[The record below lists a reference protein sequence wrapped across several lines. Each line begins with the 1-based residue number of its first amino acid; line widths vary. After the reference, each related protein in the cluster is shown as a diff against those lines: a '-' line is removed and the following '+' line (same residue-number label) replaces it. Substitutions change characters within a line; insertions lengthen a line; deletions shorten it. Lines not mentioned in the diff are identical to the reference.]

1 MMTPS
6 SDLFDLI
13 QSMSAAERRAFTA
26 SIRKTGNADVLL
38 LRVFASIAK
47 QRKYDETAITELFGD
62 APIARN
68 FAAYKH
74 HLYGLVVRFLT
85 ISAEGDQKHPSATE
99 LMQQASILYQRVLYE
114 QSYKMIIRARKAAER
129 SEELDVLYRS
139 FADERNLVVTRQ
151 TGHFTGEDV
160 KDACR
165 RIDGEIQR
173 VIGLMAE
180 LAAVRDVQTRL
191 FVDHTRVSQR
201 FTSMEESRLWAES
214 ILSAP
219 IMSDVSALGTDT
231 AKQLWYHAHII
242 ALSVYDNQYESA
254 FSYAMGLVN
263 LFENNP
269 DRLRSFGLNYLRSV
283 ATASTIAIWV
293 GRNEVVRDCIH
304 KLRNGAELFGFV
316 RTEAVNRFDLQSW
329 IYEGALRE
337 DLLDISNLDAYVDG
351 ALDAIERYGSH
362 ERAYDEHQI
371 HVYCISLLMIAERW
385 DQAADLCATVLADRR
400 STSLYSTVLL
410 KTMLCV
416 LQILRGNDDL
426 AESMATSCLRTIR
439 KNPEM
444 HRSSQ
449 LFHRMIRKWLSAC
462 TPTERYRLIQDYL
475 CEEQVLVDEI
485 EGHHQQ
491 RVYLNSPH
499 IIWAR
504 AQAAHV
510 RMVEAAQNVSTG
522 MPTTVERQPQ

>member
-1 MMTPS
+1 MTPS

-13 QSMSAAERRAFTA
+13 QSMSVAERRAFTA
-26 SIRKTGNADVLL
+26 SIRKTGDADVLL
-38 LRVFASIAK
+38 LRVFAAVAK
-47 QRKYDETAITELFGD
+47 QREYDEAAITELFGD

-74 HLYGLVVRFLT
+74 HLYGLIVRFLT
-85 ISAEGDQKHPSATE
+85 ISTESYHRQPSAME
-99 LMQQASILYQRVLYE
+99 LLQQAAILYQRVLYE

-151 TGHFTGEDV
+151 TGHFTGEDAS
-160 KDACR
+160 DACR
-165 RIDGEIQR
+165 RIDAEIQR

-191 FVDHTRVSQR
+191 FTDHTKVSER
-201 FTSMEESRLWAES
+201 FKSIDEARSWAEA
-214 ILSAP
+214 IINVP
-219 IMSDVSALGTDT
+219 VMNDVDVLGTDT
-231 AKQLWYHAHII
+231 AKQLWYHANIV
-242 ALSVYDNQYESA
+242 AASVYDHRFEDA
-254 FSYAMGLVN
+254 FTHAMGLMA
-263 LFENNP
+263 LFERNP
-269 DRLRSFGLNYLRSV
+269 ERLRSFGLNYMRSV

-293 GRNEVVRDCIH
+293 GRNDVLRECVN
-304 KLRNGAELFGFV
+304 KLRNGPELYGFM

-337 DLLDISNLDAYVDG
+337 DVLDLSNLDSFIDG
-351 ALDAIERYGSH
+351 SLEAIERYGSH

-371 HVYCISLLMIAERW
+371 RVYCISLLMIADRW
-385 DQAADLCATVLADRR
+385 DEAAELCAAALVNRR

-444 HRSSQ
+444 HRSCQ
-449 LFHRMIRKWLSAC
+449 VFHRMIRKWLSAC
-462 TPTERYRLIQDYL
+462 TPMERQRLIHDYL
-475 CEEQVLVDEI
+475 VEEQRMVDEI
-485 EGHHQQ
+485 EGHHQKQ
-491 RVYLNSPH
+491 TYLNSPH
-499 IIWAR
+499 ILWAR
-504 AQAAHV
+504 SHAAHV
-510 RMVEAAQNVSTG
+510 SMLEAASNIVVG
-522 MPTTVERQPQ
+522 MPVTAVR